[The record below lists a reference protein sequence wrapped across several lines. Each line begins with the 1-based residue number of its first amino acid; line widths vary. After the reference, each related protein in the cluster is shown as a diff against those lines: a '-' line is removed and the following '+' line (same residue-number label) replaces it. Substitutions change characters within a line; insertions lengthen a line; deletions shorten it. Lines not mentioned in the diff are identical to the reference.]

1 MKKLLSVLLAILC
14 IIPCFTFSGSATL
27 EDAIEDIVGIT
38 IPEDENLTYGIFY
51 EMETF
56 SGVKILY
63 KPNPTITLVSAGTYT
78 ITDDTP
84 LSIDY
89 EFVCWE
95 HSETGKLYYAGDKLH
110 VDGQVILYAVWTEKT
125 DNDSYVARVFKTGI
139 EALKRLLG
147 KFFGIFST
155 AKDHFEPDE
164 PTTMPNYTEVA
175 LTEEDFIVDYNL
187 KNNYNIINIYI
198 KSDLEFNSKMD
209 YDKVAFRM
217 TDSEEKL
224 SYTIELSLQREP
236 AYYKGETY
244 QCITARMIDGV
255 PMPAFGTEI
264 ELSIPAYFL
273 TATVDGAEYANT
285 SPISITFLSSD
296 TL

>member
-1 MKKLLSVLLAILC
+1 MKKLLSVLLAVLC
-14 IIPCFTFSGSATL
+14 IFSCFTFVSSAAL
-27 EDAIEDIVGIT
+27 GDVVEDIIDVT
-38 IPEDENLTYGIFY
+38 IPEDEPLAYGIFY
-51 EMETF
+51 DMETL

-125 DNDSYVARVFKTGI
+125 DNDSYVARAFKTGI
-139 EALKRLLG
+139 EAFRRLLG

-155 AKDHFEPDE
+155 AKDYFEPDE
-164 PTTMPNYTEVA
+164 PTTKPNYTEVT
-175 LTEEDFIVDYNL
+175 LTANDFIIDYDL
-187 KNNYNIINIYI
+187 KNNYNVFKIYI
-198 KSDLEFNSKMD
+198 KSDIEFDSKMD

-217 TDSEEKL
+217 ADSEQKL
-224 SYTIELSLQREP
+224 SYTVELSLQREP

-264 ELSIPAYFL
+264 EYSIPAYFL
-273 TATVDGAEYANT
+273 TATVDGVEYTNT
-285 SPISITFLSSD
+285 APITGTFLSSES
-296 TL
+296 L